1 MTDNAA
7 PSRVREIRVARDISS
22 AELARAANIQPPTL
36 SKIELGQR
44 GVTKTFANAIAKALQ
59 VRVEDLYAV
68 VGSPIPPPTELDPPS
83 RVFETS
89 PTDRTTLIP
98 MTRDIPVFGTAACSL
113 NEGAFILHAGEVIDL
128 APRGPKIEY
137 RKDIYALYV
146 EGDSMEPWKRPG
158 QLVYVDPI
166 RRPNKHDRVVVV
178 VKPDNSDYE
187 QAYIKE
193 YIKRDDGKLV
203 LKQYNPDKVIE
214 WPARSV
220 VSIHK
225 VLEPEDIL

>member
-1 MTDNAA
+1 MTENAT

-44 GVTKTFANAIAKALQ
+44 GVTKTFASAIAKALQ
-59 VRVEDLYAV
+59 VRIEDLYAPI
-68 VGSPIPPPTELDPPS
+68 GSEIPEPVQIDSPS
-83 RVFETS
+83 RIIRQNTS
-89 PTDRTTLIP
+89 EKSPNLA
-98 MTRDIPVFGTAACSL
+98 MTRDIPVFGTAACSI
-113 NEGAFILHAGEVIDL
+113 NQGAFILHAGEIIDL

-137 RKDIYALYV
+137 RRDIYALYV

-158 QLVYVDPI
+158 QLVYVDPV
-166 RRPNKHDRVVVV
+166 RKPNKHDRVIVIIR
-178 VKPDNSDYE
+178 PDGSSYE
-187 QAYIKE
+187 QAYLKE

-203 LKQYNPDKVIE
+203 LKQYNPEKIIE
-214 WPARSV
+214 WPSHNI
-220 VSIHK
+220 VSIHR